1 MSASFTNCNSHS
13 EVSEIQE
20 FIQGSNVVGLV
31 DVTGIGAKQ
40 MLTMRAS
47 LREMGVRLRMSRNR
61 LLKLAL
67 TEVSKSKKGVDQ
79 VIDAFGPR
87 QLALLS

>member
-1 MSASFTNCNSHS
+1 MKPEAFVADWKRS
-13 EVSEIQE
+13 EVSEIQKFVE
-20 FIQGSNVVGLV
+20 GANVVGLV
-31 DVTGIGAKQ
+31 DVTGIGAKS

-67 TEVSKSKKGVDQ
+67 ADAAKTKKGVDK
-79 VIDAFGPR
+79 
-87 QLALLS
+87 QLHFPQDLG

>member
-1 MSASFTNCNSHS
+1 MKPEAFVADWKNS

-67 TEVSKSKKGVDQ
+67 ADAAKTKKVL
-79 VIDAFGPR
+79 IK
-87 QLALLS
+87 L